1 MIKRIAIFIFS
12 MYCGASLLASPTYK
26 ELNSSWKFK
35 QARLSNWYPAS
46 VPGTVQTDLMR
57 NGIIE
62 DPYFR
67 LNERGIQ
74 WIDKEDWI
82 YETQFALDE
91 GVFEKNNIRLN
102 FKGLDTYADVYLNNE
117 KILSTDNMFRE
128 WTVNVKSVVNDSI
141 NTLKIYFHSPF
152 KIDIPKWDANP
163 IKYDASNDQSENG
176 GVFNKKTSVYA
187 RKAGYH
193 YGWDWG
199 PRIVTSGIWRPI
211 ILEAWD
217 DLKIENIF
225 IHQKEVS
232 SKKASITTYVEVLA
246 DKAMDNTSITIKDK
260 GLNKV
265 LGSRKVNLAKGLNK
279 VDVDF
284 SMNNPKLWWSN
295 GLGEPYL
302 YTFETEV
309 SHNNSSDRDETR
321 TGIRSI
327 RLINKP
333 DEHGQSLYFEING
346 IAVFAKGANYIP
358 SDIFLPRLTYDDYKK
373 EIMDAVDVNMNML
386 RVWGGG
392 IYEDDMF
399 YQLCDENGI
408 LVWQDFMFACSMYP
422 ADEAFL
428 ESVKHEAIDNIRRLR
443 NHASLALWCG
453 NNEITEAWFGWG
465 WKEQHY
471 QRNPEHAKIIW
482 DQYMALFHKLL
493 PDVVAEYA
501 PNSYYRPSSPFSRVE
516 GVSESHMGDSHYW
529 RVWHGKEP
537 ISQYNVERSRF
548 FSEYGFQSFPE
559 FESIKIYAPNKEDW
573 SITSEVMMA
582 HQRGGDFANE
592 LINDYLT
599 KNYKEPKDFES
610 FLYANQVLQGDA
622 IKTAIEAHRR
632 DMPYC
637 MGTLYWQHN
646 DCWPVASWSSRDY
659 YRRWKA
665 QHYFAR
671 EAFRDILVSPI
682 ADKSSLKVFLVSDRL
697 NDAKGTLT
705 IKLMKMDGTEVKQL
719 NRRVNALKNSSSIA
733 YQEKLVS
740 LLGDNKKEDI
750 VIYTEFKDEQ
760 GNIYTNNYFLAQP
773 KDIRFI
779 KPTIDQKINPI
790 KGGYELMLKSDHFVR
805 ATFLSID
812 GIDNFFDNNY
822 FDILPGK
829 EVTVKVKTDIPFDKF
844 KQQLKIKYLNEY

>member
-1 MIKRIAIFIFS
+1 MTKKIVTLILS
-12 MYCGASLLASPTYK
+12 MSCVASLFASPTYK
-26 ELNSSWKFK
+26 ELNRGWKFK
-35 QARLSNWYPAS
+35 QARLSNWYSAT
-46 VPGTVQTDLMR
+46 VPGTVQTDLM
-57 NGIIE
+57 NNKIIE

-74 WIDKEDWI
+74 WVDKEDWI
-82 YETQFALDE
+82 YETQFELEE
-91 GVFEKNNIRLN
+91 GEYEKKNIRLN
-102 FKGLDTYADVYLNNE
+102 FKGIDTYADVYLNDE
-117 KILSTDNMFRE
+117 KVLSTDNMFRE
-128 WTVNVKSVVNDSI
+128 WTVDIKDVIKDSI
-141 NTLKIYFHSPF
+141 NTLKMYFHSPF

-199 PRIVTSGIWRPI
+199 PRIVTSGIWKPI
-211 ILEAWD
+211 ILEMWD
-217 DLKIENIF
+217 DVKIENIF
-225 IHQKEVS
+225 VHQTEVS

-246 DKAMDNTSITIKDK
+246 DRDMDNASIIVRDK
-260 GLNKV
+260 ALNKV
-265 LGSRKVNLAKGLNK
+265 LGSKKANLAKGLNK
-279 VDVDF
+279 VAVDF
-284 SMNNPKLWWSN
+284 SMNKPKLWWSN

-309 SHNNSSDRDETR
+309 SYSNSSDKDDTKI
-321 TGIRSI
+321 GIRSL
-327 RLINKP
+327 RLVNEA
-333 DEHGQSLYFEING
+333 DEYGQNLYFELNG
-346 IAVFAKGANYIP
+346 VPVFAKGANYIP

-422 ADEAFL
+422 ADETFL
-428 ESVKHEAIDNIRRLR
+428 NNVKHEAIDNIKRLR

-465 WKEQHY
+465 WKDQHIKK
-471 QRNPEHAKIIW
+471 NSEHAKIIW
-482 DQYMALFHKLL
+482 DQYKALFHELL
-493 PDVVAEYA
+493 PNLVAEHA

-516 GVSESHMGDSHYW
+516 GLSEPHMGDSHYW

-592 LINDYLT
+592 LIKDYLT
-599 KNYKEPKDFES
+599 KNYKEPKDFEN

-665 QHYFAR
+665 QHYFTK
-671 EAFRDILVSPI
+671 EAFRDILISPI
-682 ADKSSLKVFLVSDRL
+682 ADETSLKVFLVSDRL
-697 NDAKGTLT
+697 NDSKGVLS
-705 IKLMKMDGTEVKQL
+705 IKVLKMDGTEVKHL
-719 NRRVNALKNSSSIA
+719 SYKVNALKNRSCIA
-733 YQEKLVS
+733 YQENLTS
-740 LLGDNKKEDI
+740 LLGDMQKEDV
-750 VIYTEFKDEQ
+750 VICTEFKDQ
-760 GNIYTNNYFLAQP
+760 RGNLYTNNYFLVHP
-773 KDIRFI
+773 KDINFI
-779 KPTIDQKINPI
+779 EPFIEQKINPI
-790 KGGYELMLKSDHFVR
+790 CGGYAVTLKADCFIR
-805 ATFLSID
+805 AVFLSID
-812 GIDNFFDNNY
+812 GIDNFFEDNY
-822 FDILPGK
+822 FDILPKK
-829 EVTVKVKTDIPFDKF
+829 EITIKVKTNIPFDKF
-844 KQQLKIKYLNEY
+844 KQELKIKYLNKY